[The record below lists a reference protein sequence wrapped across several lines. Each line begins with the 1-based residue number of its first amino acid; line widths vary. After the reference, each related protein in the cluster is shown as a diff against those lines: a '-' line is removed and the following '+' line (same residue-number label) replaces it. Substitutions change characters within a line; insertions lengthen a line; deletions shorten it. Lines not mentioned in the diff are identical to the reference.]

1 MLRKFTGF
9 LLLTYAVS
17 VSAQSVK
24 VIKETARI
32 KGKNAEGY
40 EVELEGTTSEVSEA
54 LSKYIRTFAK
64 LKLGASPLATSEAV
78 IGGILYKNP
87 VYALT
92 KEKSD
97 RTAAWIGIRTDE
109 WPADEAEKLISEL
122 ERITYNFGVQ
132 FYRDKIQ
139 VQIDEATRAL
149 QAVEKQQ
156 QRLLT
161 EDKNLAIKLENNQ
174 KEKVQLEK
182 AMDVNRLEHLTL
194 LTKMEQ
200 NKRSRDSL
208 AIVLEQVK
216 KAVEIHKEKQ
226 QKVN

>member
-1 MLRKFTGF
+1 MLRKFMG
-9 LLLTYAVS
+9 LLCIAYAVT

-24 VIKETARI
+24 VTKETARI
-32 KGKNAEGY
+32 KGKNADGY
-40 EVELEGTTSEVSEA
+40 EVELEGTGSEVSEA

-64 LKLGASPLATSEAV
+64 LKLGANPLATSEAV

-97 RTAAWIGIRTDE
+97 RTAAWIGIQTND
-109 WPADEAEKLISEL
+109 WPAEESERVMKEL
-122 ERITYNFGVQ
+122 EKITYTFGVQ
-132 FYRDKIQ
+132 YYRDKIQ

-182 AMDVNRLEHLTL
+182 ALDVNRLEHLTL
-194 LTKMEQ
+194 LTKIDQ
-200 NKRSRDSL
+200 NKKSRDSL

-216 KAVEIHKEKQ
+216 KAVEMHREKQ